1 MISWITGWVGKFL
14 GLVPQAILDLVH
26 WGLHALASVINAIFG
41 NVARAWHTFWG
52 AMAVIER
59 ACFDFG
65 AAVFGLAVKVLKYWV
80 PRIWAEIKRV
90 VAALWH
96 GIDWVWTH
104 AVKLVSELRATAWHW
119 ILDLWHMVL
128 RDVWKP
134 LKDYADHIWALLVK
148 WGFTAWWWIT
158 HLPSLAEA
166 LVFHLAAAIERH
178 AWELARI
185 LGTFL
190 TALVLHNVRRF
201 VLLLET
207 ILAAVL

>member
-1 MISWITGWVGKFL
+1 MISWISGWVARFA
-14 GLVPQAILDLVH
+14 GLVPQAIRDLVH

-41 NVARAWHTFWG
+41 NVARAWHDLWD
-52 AMAVIER
+52 AMAQVER

-65 AAVFGLAVKVLKYWV
+65 AAVYGLAVRVLKYWV
-80 PRIWAEIKRV
+80 PRILGEIKAAV
-90 VAALWH
+90 LALWH

-104 AVKLVSELRATAWHW
+104 AVRLVNELRALAWSW
-119 ILDLWHMVL
+119 INNLWHMVL

-134 LKDYADHIWALLVK
+134 LKDLADHIYQLLVK
-148 WGFTAWWWIT
+148 WGYTAWWWIT

-166 LVFHLAAAIERH
+166 LVFHLAASIERH
-178 AWELARI
+178 AWELARL

-190 TALVLHNVRRF
+190 TALVLHNARRL
-201 VLLLET
+201 VLLAET